1 MRASFFPL
9 LFAVYWMSVL
19 VWSLMAER
27 LRLGLSQRH
36 PLLYAALGRP
46 AGARNDSLRGN
57 IALLDFLL
65 RRRDR
70 FTEDRELARLC
81 GAMRLLLAGYALF
94 FVTVP
99 ALL

>member
-1 MRASFFPL
+1 MRASLFPL

-36 PLLYAALGRP
+36 PLLWAALGRP
-46 AGARNDSLRGN
+46 AGMPDDSLRGN
-57 IALLDFLL
+57 LALLDFLL

-81 GAMRLLLAGYALF
+81 GAMRFLLAGYALF